1 MALDILQ
8 WGFFFKFI
16 YVYMQVKVQ
25 KIMSYFLIW
34 LKDPVLFLS
43 LQQKLSLK
51 EKLYHLTFSMFS
63 L

>member
-8 WGFFFKFI
+8 WGFFKKFI

-51 EKLYHLTFSMFS
+51 EKLYHLTFSIFS

>member
-1 MALDILQ
+1 
-8 WGFFFKFI
+8 
-16 YVYMQVKVQ
+16 MQVKVQ

-51 EKLYHLTFSMFS
+51 EKLYHLTFSIFS